1 MWRKEAEEGA
11 EEVPPTPE
19 EAEEGPGPLATLDKD
34 ASLEGGPAW
43 GTLRSSTNPAVKHQV
58 RLATGLITLYN
69 GACSSLV
76 LRSSLLQSSCVC
88 HSSH

>member
-1 MWRKEAEEGA
+1 MWRKEVEEGA

-19 EAEEGPGPLATLDKD
+19 EAEEGPPALSSLDKD

-58 RLATGLITLYN
+58 LHRLAVMQAASAWQDRMLCYDGI
-69 GACSSLV
+69 V
-76 LRSSLLQSSCVC
+76 LAQQHV
-88 HSSH
+88 